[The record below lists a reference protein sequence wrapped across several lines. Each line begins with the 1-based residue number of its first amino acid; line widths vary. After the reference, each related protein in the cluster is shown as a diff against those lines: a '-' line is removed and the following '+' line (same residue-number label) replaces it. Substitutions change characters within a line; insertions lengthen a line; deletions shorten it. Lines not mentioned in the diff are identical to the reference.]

1 MNINEI
7 DLSNK
12 NIMNCNRVNV
22 KIMNNIK
29 EIKNIKILNYNNEF
43 YYDIIPY
50 ITSLFGIKCE
60 KLINRSYYSKTN
72 LIQIYQKVNNIGT
85 NIETYNKVNNKTST
99 TNKYINSDLSKYK
112 NINIEY
118 LSNENIYNFIEN
130 NNYITCYTNTN
141 NTNNNTNNTNNTNN
155 EKNIKNIKNI
165 EFKNVKEES
174 YIKIIWKLDNNI
186 SLILCI
192 NKHISNGK
200 FIGNLTLSLDKI
212 QNQIINDN
220 IKNKFVNYYKILNKL
235 ISKLDIIHNE

>member
-12 NIMNCNRVNV
+12 NIINCNRVNV

-60 KLINRSYYSKTN
+60 KLINKSYYSKTN
-72 LIQIYQKVNNIGT
+72 LIQIYQKVNNIRT
-85 NIETYNKVNNKTST
+85 NNEIINEFNNEMNNKTST
-99 TNKYINSDLSKYK
+99 ANKYINSDLSKYK

-130 NNYITCYTNTN
+130 NNYITCYTNN
-141 NTNNNTNNTNNTNN
+141 NTNTNNTN
-155 EKNIKNIKNI
+155 KNFDLKCIKEN
-165 EFKNVKEES
+165 S

-186 SLILCI
+186 SLILSI
-192 NKHISNGK
+192 NKHINNRK